1 MNSDDQTLTKSQEL
15 AHGDPLPV
23 PLPAKGCGPS
33 YLEKGNLKK
42 PYHQNLG
49 NEGENNNSCTINV
62 PSLST
67 NQSQGNEPNT
77 SPQKSTL
84 TEIIQSRPINNSTS
98 IYLTTLEAKSM
109 LRIGF
114 TGLIGL
120 LSVSYKINGNGNI
133 VPTVLF
139 HQPTN
144 TFTLLLIVFMVIFYL
159 AAFGLALDK
168 AFPKITE
175 VFKIISFV
183 FLVLGATILLWA
195 LIPKNIS
202 WIPWIFFACTA
213 AVVFGVLVLERF
225 TDKRAASKSTASRP
239 PV

>member
-1 MNSDDQTLTKSQEL
+1 
-15 AHGDPLPV
+15 
-23 PLPAKGCGPS
+23 
-33 YLEKGNLKK
+33 
-42 PYHQNLG
+42 
-49 NEGENNNSCTINV
+49 
-62 PSLST
+62 
-67 NQSQGNEPNT
+67 
-77 SPQKSTL
+77 
-84 TEIIQSRPINNSTS
+84 
-98 IYLTTLEAKSM
+98 M

-159 AAFGLALDK
+159 AAFGLALEK

-195 LIPKNIS
+195 LIPKNIC

-213 AVVFGVLVLERF
+213 AVVFGVLVLGRL
-225 TDKRAASKSTASRP
+225 TDKSSALKSTASRL